1 MMRRRTKAGGPEN
14 WLLACER
21 AGGWLW
27 VAGSQGQIDMTRA
40 SSGGPL
46 AHQPMGHVPALDGLR
61 AIAILLVFM
70 VHLYATGFSGGN
82 SGVDLFFVLSG
93 FLITKLAYEESAR
106 TGSFSLR
113 EFYLRRVFRILP
125 ALLVLLAV
133 MLVASYTILSEDGPT
148 LRLEVLFSGISAGN
162 LWPLFEGF
170 RPRGALGH
178 TWSLGIEEQF
188 YIFWP
193 AILALVPICM
203 LAPRRF
209 IRWILGVTLLSI
221 VIGRV
226 LVIGVIDYP
235 HWGAIPL
242 LNFDGLALGCLVGIF
257 VHTDTSG
264 WGTRLPTWPVWI
276 VGLLTLADWTLAR
289 TYFEHDPFF
298 VRNLVLRLGFAYAIL
313 VVVSQPEWIGSRWLG
328 SRRIVW
334 LGLLSYSLYL
344 WHLPVMYTFSSERYP
359 EASRLTLVPLR
370 IGLSFALAA
379 FSFFLIERPA
389 LRYGRSFRA
398 RFRARRSTAVAG
410 PVQATDLTR

>member
-1 MMRRRTKAGGPEN
+1 
-14 WLLACER
+14 
-21 AGGWLW
+21 
-27 VAGSQGQIDMTRA
+27 
-40 SSGGPL
+40 
-46 AHQPMGHVPALDGLR
+46 MGHLPALDGLR
-61 AIAILLVFM
+61 AVAIVLVFM

-106 TGSFSLR
+106 NGSFSMKD
-113 EFYLRRVFRILP
+113 FYVRRVFRILP
-125 ALLVLLAV
+125 ALLVLLGA
-133 MLVASYTILSEDGPT
+133 MFVASYTILNDDGPT
-148 LRLEVLFSGISAGN
+148 LRLEVLFTAISAGN

-193 AILALVPICM
+193 AILALVPISM
-203 LAPRRF
+203 LAPQRF
-209 IRWILGVTLLSI
+209 TKWIVAVTALSI
-221 VIGRV
+221 VVGRV
-226 LVIGVIDYP
+226 VVIGVTDYP
-235 HWGAIPL
+235 HWSAIPL
-242 LNFDGLALGCLVGIF
+242 LNFDGLALGCVVGIF

-264 WGTRLPTWPVWI
+264 RGTRLPTWPVWI
-276 VGLLTLADWTLAR
+276 IGLLTLADWTLAR

-298 VRNLVLRLGFAYAIL
+298 MRNLVLRLGFAYAIL
-313 VVVSQPEWIGSRWLG
+313 VVVSRPDWIGSRWLG
-328 SRRIVW
+328 WRRIRW

-344 WHLPVMYTFSSERYP
+344 WHLPVMYIFSSDRYP

-379 FSFFLIERPA
+379 FSYYLIEKPA
-389 LRYGRSFRA
+389 LSYGRSFRA
-398 RFRARRSTAVAG
+398 RSRSRRDAIAPS